1 MNRVLALEEEF
12 LRQHA
17 MLVELVYR
25 LDQQAQT
32 LDSSDSSGV
41 AALQRD
47 TTQLLND
54 IKVLD
59 RCWTGVRRVP
69 FDYNAPDPTKED
81 FDMGA
86 RSLPQLDLTVPDL
99 RNKVIAVTWGVTGKM
114 KTVGKFL
121 GITADQKVVLLR
133 RDMTPEQIELDL
145 IKGSEIIP
153 VERARE
159 IFPN

>member
-1 MNRVLALEEEF
+1 MNTLALEEEF

-17 MLVELVYR
+17 MLTEFVYR
-25 LDQQAQT
+25 LDQRAQS
-32 LDSSDSSGV
+32 LDAADSGSI

-47 TTQLLND
+47 TAQLLSD

-69 FDYNAPDPTKED
+69 LDHQAPNLSEEEL
-81 FDMGA
+81 DMGA
-86 RSLPQLDLTVPDL
+86 RTLPQLDLTVPDL

-114 KTVGKFL
+114 KSVGKFL

-133 RDMTPEQIELDL
+133 RDMTPEQIDLDL
-145 IKGSEIIP
+145 IKGSEFIP

-159 IFPN
+159 MFPN